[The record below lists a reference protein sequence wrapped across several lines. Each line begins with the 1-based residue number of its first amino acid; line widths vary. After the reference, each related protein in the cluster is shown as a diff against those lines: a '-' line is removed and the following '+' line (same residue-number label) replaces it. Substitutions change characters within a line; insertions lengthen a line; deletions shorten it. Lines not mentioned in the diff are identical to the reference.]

1 VATCR
6 LNGEKMKDQEAVQP
20 ILTNRTYSCFASG
33 GPLCWRDGSNQP
45 LSSSTWAI
53 AALSVVLCFALLGCG
68 PRLDSPDWQVRLNAV
83 DRIKDSEVLVRVAIG
98 DDNSAVRQYA
108 LRKITD
114 QSLLTRVA
122 TNTHHFDVGRQAV
135 ERLRDPALV
144 AQVANEAKDWDVRLE
159 AVRQIPGQ
167 TELAD
172 LMFQGSNRSWE
183 RDVSGDAKRCIAR
196 MQLATREPLVKSH
209 FPRLRCESTIS
220 ITKQEYGRLGYSGPS
235 CFQSGE
241 DVNVKLTQDGKTLA
255 ESSWNNSFANS
266 VGEHVGTDGH
276 CSPPFVPAGVW
287 GGDLMIKLFQGGAFT
302 QTELTEL
309 LHSYIPEVR
318 AGAAW
323 LITDQA
329 LLVQALIE
337 DGEIERTAVDRITDQ
352 AVLADVVIKAD
363 GDREL
368 ALEKIKR
375 EDLLTKVANEAK
387 SSQMRRD
394 AAERLSRSS
403 R

>member
-1 VATCR
+1 
-6 LNGEKMKDQEAVQP
+6 
-20 ILTNRTYSCFASG
+20 
-33 GPLCWRDGSNQP
+33 
-45 LSSSTWAI
+45 
-53 AALSVVLCFALLGCG
+53 
-68 PRLDSPDWQVRLNAV
+68 
-83 DRIKDSEVLVRVAIG
+83 
-98 DDNSAVRQYA
+98 
-108 LRKITD
+108 
-114 QSLLTRVA
+114 
-122 TNTHHFDVGRQAV
+122 
-135 ERLRDPALV
+135 
-144 AQVANEAKDWDVRLE
+144 
-159 AVRQIPGQ
+159 
-167 TELAD
+167 
-172 LMFQGSNRSWE
+172 
-183 RDVSGDAKRCIAR
+183 
-196 MQLATREPLVKSH
+196 
-209 FPRLRCESTIS
+209 
-220 ITKQEYGRLGYSGPS
+220 
-235 CFQSGE
+235 
-241 DVNVKLTQDGKTLA
+241 
-255 ESSWNNSFANS
+255 
-266 VGEHVGTDGH
+266 
-276 CSPPFVPAGVW
+276 VW